1 MGMMIGSGN
10 GNVQRIV
17 FKDANGM
24 EVGSMSI
31 RKSSKKKT
39 KKLQYNFKEISA
51 RILQTQNSGSARE
64 VLILAKGRLALLRQ
78 KAKGGEYDDRELQ
91 AAIEHAEKMERAA
104 RKKMRHLQEEE
115 WAANGG
121 FCQEEPLQEEEEPA
135 MGQEETAPENGDS
148 ERLQQETR
156 QEISRRQQE
165 MMREQLEQQQEMM
178 REQQKIMQELMENTQ
193 RELADLSGIEELTDA
208 LGGGTAAAD
217 LDLRELKELKTKH
230 RLEEQREIM
239 EADMLYLKAY
249 FQKLAQEKQ
258 ESAAGGYSS
267 GDSGSESGGVSLELG
282 GMEMPVVQAEVPVM
296 AEGGLIDTSV

>member
-10 GNVQRIV
+10 SNVQRIV

-24 EVGSMSI
+24 EVGSMTM

-39 KKLQYNFKEISA
+39 KKLQYNYKEISA

-91 AAIEHAEKMERAA
+91 AAIEHAEKMERTA

-115 WAANGG
+115 RAAHGG
-121 FCQEEPLQEEEEPA
+121 FCQEEPLQEEDEPV
-135 MGQEETAPENGDS
+135 MGQEETAPEDGDS
-148 ERLQQETR
+148 ECLQQEAR
-156 QEISRRQQE
+156 QEISRR
-165 MMREQLEQQQEMM
+165 QQEMM

-193 RELADLSGIEELTDA
+193 RELAELSDMEELSDA
-208 LGGGTAAAD
+208 LGGGTGAAD
-217 LDLRELKELKTKH
+217 LDPRELKELKTKH

-296 AEGGLIDTSV
+296 PEGGMIDTSV

>member
-10 GNVQRIV
+10 SNVQRIV

-24 EVGSMSI
+24 EVGSMTM

-39 KKLQYNFKEISA
+39 KKLQYNYKEISA

-91 AAIEHAEKMERAA
+91 AAIEHAEKMERTA

-115 WAANGG
+115 RAAHGG
-121 FCQEEPLQEEEEPA
+121 FCQEEPLQEEDEPV
-135 MGQEETAPENGDS
+135 MGQEETAPEDGDS
-148 ERLQQETR
+148 ECLQQEAR
-156 QEISRRQQE
+156 QEISRR
-165 MMREQLEQQQEMM
+165 QQEMM

-193 RELADLSGIEELTDA
+193 RELAELSDMEELSDA
-208 LGGGTAAAD
+208 LGGGTGAAD
-217 LDLRELKELKTKH
+217 LDPRELKELKTKH

-258 ESAAGGYSS
+258 ENAAGGYSS

-296 AEGGLIDTSV
+296 PEGGMIDTSV

>member
-10 GNVQRIV
+10 SNVQRIV

-24 EVGSMSI
+24 EVGSMTM

-39 KKLQYNFKEISA
+39 KKLQYNYKEISA

-91 AAIEHAEKMERAA
+91 AAIEHAEKMERTA

-115 WAANGG
+115 RAAHGG
-121 FCQEEPLQEEEEPA
+121 FFQEEPLQEEDKPV
-135 MGQEETAPENGDS
+135 MGQEETAPEDGDS
-148 ERLQQETR
+148 ECLQQEAR
-156 QEISRRQQE
+156 QEISRR
-165 MMREQLEQQQEMM
+165 QQEMM

-193 RELADLSGIEELTDA
+193 RELAELSDMEELSDA
-208 LGGGTAAAD
+208 LGGGTGAAD
-217 LDLRELKELKTKH
+217 LDPRELKELKTKH

-296 AEGGLIDTSV
+296 PEGGMIDTSV

>member
-39 KKLQYNFKEISA
+39 KKLQYNYKEISA

-91 AAIEHAEKMERAA
+91 AAIEHAEKMERTA

-115 WAANGG
+115 RAAHGG
-121 FCQEEPLQEEEEPA
+121 FCQEEPLQEEEESV
-135 MGQEETAPENGDS
+135 MGQEETEPEEGGDS
-148 ERLQQETR
+148 ERLQQEVR
-156 QEISRRQQE
+156 REIRR
-165 MMREQLEQQQEMM
+165 QQQEMM
-178 REQQKIMQELMENTQ
+178 REQQELQQELMENTQ
-193 RELADLSGIEELTDA
+193 RELAELSDIEELTDA
-208 LGGGTAAAD
+208 LGGRTAAAD
-217 LDLRELKELKTKH
+217 LDPQELKQLKTKH

-258 ESAAGGYSS
+258 ESAAGGCSS
-267 GDSGSESGGVSLELG
+267 GDSGSDSSGVSLELG
-282 GMEMPVVQAEVPVM
+282 GMVMPAAQAEAPVM
-296 AEGGLIDTSV
+296 PEGGVIDTSV